1 MKSGKENFMGRL
13 KNLHRHE
20 RRALFFFLLLF
31 VLAACNST
39 GPMIATPHALPG
51 TPARPVVQA
60 TSIQMKRILP
70 VKEQELPDIPTSTPS
85 PKPPT
90 PTPPTPLPTNA
101 PLTKAAMAAC
111 PVSLPNL
118 NTIPKDLYITIDY
131 WIGVALGLG
140 NPEETLFTMVW
151 PGGKLFF
158 SPNGPG
164 EKNSDGSLAMKW
176 PWYRTLPGD
185 VVIGGR
191 RLDAPGL
198 PMPEQVLRGIEDGYD
213 ETGFHPST
221 LVFPGAGCWE
231 VTARVGEA
239 RLTFVTLVV
248 KIAFDP
254 LMIRWIPEGLVDQG
268 PDLSDLPQTFRSV
281 FASPNDGK
289 ARLVIETSQGVRD
302 YSSDYREASKQQ
314 VTVKGGTGIC
324 VQDALDDTGHWQNKA
339 DAGALAWSADGLSYR
354 ISTVNLKLTCEELL
368 RITG

>member
-1 MKSGKENFMGRL
+1 MGRP
-13 KNLHRHE
+13 KNKQLHE
-20 RRALFFFLLLF
+20 RRAPFFFLLF

-39 GPMIATPHALPG
+39 GPINVTPHALLD

-60 TSIQMKRILP
+60 NGIQVKRTTP
-70 VKEQELPDIPTSTPS
+70 VMEQELPDVRTPTPS
-85 PKPPT
+85 PKPST
-90 PTPPTPLPTNA
+90 PTPLPTNA
-101 PLTKAAMAAC
+101 PLTRAAMAAC

-118 NTIPKDLYITIDY
+118 NASPDDYYIVTAF
-131 WIGVALGLG
+131 GFG
-140 NPEETLFTMVW
+140 NPEGTLFTMVW
-151 PGGKLFF
+151 PGGKLIF

-164 EKNSDGSLAMKW
+164 GQNSDGSLAMKW

-198 PMPEQVLRGIEDGYD
+198 PMPEQVLRGTEDGYD
-213 ETGFHPST
+213 ETGFHPSS

-254 LMIRWIPEGLVDQG
+254 LVFRWIPEGLVDQG

-281 FASPNDGK
+281 FSSPNDGK
-289 ARLVIETSQGVRD
+289 ARLMIETSQGVRD
-302 YSSDYREASKQQ
+302 YSADYREASKQQ

-324 VQDALDDTGHWQNKA
+324 VQGALDDTGHWQNKA

-354 ISTVNLKLTCEELL
+354 ISTTNLKLTCEELL